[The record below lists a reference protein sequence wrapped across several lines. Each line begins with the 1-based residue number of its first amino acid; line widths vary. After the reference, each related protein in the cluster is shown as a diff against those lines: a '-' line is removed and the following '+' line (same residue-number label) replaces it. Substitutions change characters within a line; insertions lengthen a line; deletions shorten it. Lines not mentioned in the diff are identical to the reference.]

1 MAMVK
6 VDLIENEV
14 MEVKTSGTII
24 RIGSMDYEL
33 GESLVV
39 EDGVLSVKTTDDIEE
54 GNMLPVSSNAVYKSL
69 GNIENKLESI

>member
-1 MAMVK
+1 MVK
-6 VDLIENEV
+6 VDVIENEV
-14 MEVKTSGTII
+14 VEVKTSGTII

-54 GNMLPVSSNAVYKSL
+54 GNMLPISSNAVYKSL
-69 GNIENKLESI
+69 GNIETKLESI

>member
-1 MAMVK
+1 MVK
-6 VDLIENEV
+6 VDVIENEMV
-14 MEVKTSGTII
+14 EVKTSGTII

-54 GNMLPVSSNAVYKSL
+54 GNMLPISSNAVYKSL
-69 GNIENKLESI
+69 GNIETKLESI

>member
-1 MAMVK
+1 MVK
-6 VDLIENEV
+6 VDVIENEV

-69 GNIENKLESI
+69 GNIETKLESI